1 MNIATPVKAGARKEQ
16 RRKARQVSRTKFR
29 CRLKRATEEG
39 SWMATIQNISAEGI
53 GLVANRPF
61 KRGMTL
67 TLELPT
73 AGVQTSK
80 SVLITVC
87 HAEAQPGGRFWALGG
102 TFSRPLT
109 KEEVD
114 ALRSRSPSIVPHSE
128 RRTNVRHTTRVKNPC
143 PVIRVAED
151 GPWFAT
157 IRNVSEDGI
166 GLISNRPFRVGVLLT
181 VELPDRLGQLS
192 KPRLL
197 RVTHV
202 RAQEGKQWWVLG
214 GAFLSRLTVEEVNG
228 LL

>member
-1 MNIATPVKAGARKEQ
+1 MSIATPVKPSPRKEK
-16 RRKARQVSRTKFR
+16 RRKTRHVSRTKFR

-39 SWMATIQNISAEGI
+39 SWMATLQNISAEGI
-53 GLVANRPF
+53 GLVVNRPF

-67 TLELPT
+67 TMELPT
-73 AGVQTSK
+73 AGVQTTK
-80 SVLITVC
+80 AVLITVC
-87 HAEAQPGGRFWALGG
+87 HAEAQPDGRHWALGG
-102 TFSRPLT
+102 TFSRPLA

-181 VELPDRLGQLS
+181 VELPDRRGELG

-214 GAFLSRLTVEEVNG
+214 GAFMNRLAPDEVEA
-228 LL
+228 LK